1 MEDKNFSDTLKKIFI
16 PLLILFGTF
25 GNLISIK
32 IFSKDSMKSMKL
44 IYFLNKHIKNNF
56 NIIKKNTQHYDI

>member
-1 MEDKNFSDTLKKIFI
+1 MENKNFSDFLKKIFI

-44 IYFLNKHIKNNF
+44 ILSK
-56 NIIKKNTQHYDI
+56 